1 MHYSL
6 ILIGAHDGSKTLE
19 SIREAAGAGQV
30 LLVEPVPFLF
40 ERLGEAVRGIPNV
53 TLGNF
58 CVATEDGMVE
68 FAAPSPSATRVVAG
82 SDQLGSLNPEH
93 AVRHFPQLA
102 GEFEVLPVEAR
113 SFASLLE
120 DYDVSSIETLITDTE
135 GYDCVLLPGFPFG
148 RVKPRTLVFEFK
160 HSDGVF
166 RVGPRLA
173 ELLLLL
179 DREGYDVSVLDM
191 ENMVAR
197 LRGASLA

>member
-6 ILIGAHDGSKTLE
+6 VLIGAHDGSKTLE
-19 SIREAAGAGQV
+19 TIRDAALRGHV

-40 ERLGEAVRGIPNV
+40 ERLGAAVAGIPNV
-53 TLGNF
+53 SLGNF
-58 CVATEDGMVE
+58 CLAAEDGMVE
-68 FAAPSPSATRVVAG
+68 FAAPTAGATTVVPG

-102 GEFEVLPVEAR
+102 GHFEVMPVEAR
-113 SFASLLE
+113 SFASLLA
-120 DYDVSSIETLITDTE
+120 DYEVESIDTLFTDTE
-135 GYDCVLLPGFPFG
+135 GYDCVLLQDFPFA
-148 RVKPRTLVFEFK
+148 RVKPRTLVFEYK

-173 ELLLLL
+173 ELLLCL
-179 DREGYDVSVLDM
+179 DREGYEVSVLDV

-197 LRGASLA
+197 LRG